1 MTTEHSGFW
10 MRPQQWRLF
19 LEVVEHGSLTKVAQ
33 LRDMAQPQLS
43 RHLAEIEA
51 QCGGALFRRHGRGLV
66 LTDLGEWAVPRV
78 QAWIQQTDQLASDLR
93 HGAGMPVGKVRLAAI
108 PSTLHQWVCPIIL
121 QVRER
126 YPLVKL
132 EVIEALDSQMD
143 EGLTSGQFDLAIR
156 YLQKSSVRNEDR
168 ILKSVDTFLVGR
180 QHDDF
185 LKRESVPFK
194 ALKELPLIL
203 PRRPSLWRDLLD
215 RVADSHGFELR
226 VVLEADSLTVQKQM
240 VLLGLGFTLLG
251 PMALESDSN
260 TGQLKVARLIQ
271 PEIPRVLALTAQH
284 VRPASQAQQ
293 AVSNLIADQVSQ
305 FPREFFDP
313 LKEGHLLFSQA

>member
-1 MTTEHSGFW
+1 

-19 LEVVEHGSLTKVAQ
+19 LEVAEHGSLTKVAQ
-33 LRDMAQPQLS
+33 ARDMAQPQLS

-51 QCGGALFRRHGRGLV
+51 QCGGALFRRHGRGLT

-108 PSTLHQWVCPIIL
+108 PSTLQKWVCPIIL
-121 QVRER
+121 QVQVR
-126 YPLVKL
+126 YPMVKL

-143 EGLTSGQFDLAIR
+143 EGLTSGHFDLAIR
-156 YLQKSSVRNEDR
+156 YLQKSSIRNEDR

-180 QHDDF
+180 PQDD
-185 LKRESVPFK
+185 LLQRESVPFM
-194 ALKELPLIL
+194 ALREQPLIL
-203 PRRPSLWRDLLD
+203 PRRPSVWRELLD
-215 RVADSHGFELR
+215 RIANSQGFKLR
-226 VVLEADSLTVQKQM
+226 VVLEADSLSIQKQM
-240 VLLGLGFTLLG
+240 VLQGLGFTLLG

-260 TGQLKVARLIQ
+260 TAQLKVARLVQ
-271 PEIPRVLALTAQH
+271 PEIPRVVALTAQH

-293 AVSNLIADQVSQ
+293 AVSDLIADQVDQ
-305 FPREFFDP
+305 FPKDFFDP
-313 LKEGHLLFSQA
+313 LKEGDLLFNQA